1 MASTTQRIL
10 SEGFVTLADAAKRI
24 GRDSRKTPDKT
35 TLYRWCLR
43 GVGGI
48 KLEHVRIGNR
58 ILVSRQSLTRFIEAR
73 TEATS

>member
-10 SEGFVTLADAAKRI
+10 SEDVLTLADAQKELAGILGKR
-24 GRDSRKTPDKT
+24 PDKT

-73 TEATS
+73 TEAT